1 MQALEQQMTFI
12 MEIDRLKSIYRRTMV
27 KSDKNRQENSAE
39 HSWQIALS
47 AQILQQ
53 YAEQHVDI
61 NRVSCMLLIH
71 DIVEIDAGDL
81 FAFEDPSLM
90 EEQEK
95 KEKKAA
101 VRIFGLLPE
110 EQSKKMLDLW
120 LEFEQATTADARFAK
135 SIDRIL
141 PLAQNMANNGGSWP
155 INKVRKSQVIAR
167 NLYLQGLSPKLWEY
181 ANQQIELACERG
193 WLIRD

>member
-1 MQALEQQMTFI
+1 MGITGVNEHIEPIFNAVSPSTVIIPSGVSYAEVSNKDFLYRNYIMLALEQQMTFI

-27 KSDKNRQENSAE
+27 KSDNNRQENSAE

-53 YAEQHVDI
+53 YAEQKVDI
-61 NRVSCMLLIH
+61 SRVTCMLLIH

-90 EEQEK
+90 EEQEQ

-120 LEFEQATTADARFAK
+120 LG
-135 SIDRIL
+135 I
-141 PLAQNMANNGGSWP
+141 
-155 INKVRKSQVIAR
+155 
-167 NLYLQGLSPKLWEY
+167 
-181 ANQQIELACERG
+181 
-193 WLIRD
+193 